1 MSMFSESV
9 LGNGVG
15 VFYDVGNPMV
25 QREMRA
31 LNEVAQDTAD
41 ERMADASNDILQ
53 QAPETSF
60 GVLRKIDNKFEAMY

>member
-1 MSMFSESV
+1 MFSESV

-41 ERMADASNDILQ
+41 ERAADAVNTVLKEV
-53 QAPETSF
+53 PEVNFSTIRQIEQDF
-60 GVLRKIDNKFEAMY
+60 

>member
-9 LGNGVG
+9 LGNGVS

-25 QREMRA
+25 QREMRT

-41 ERMADASNDILQ
+41 ERAADAVNTVLKEV
-53 QAPETSF
+53 PEVNFSTIRQIEQDF
-60 GVLRKIDNKFEAMY
+60 

>member
-41 ERMADASNDILQ
+41 ERAADAVNTVLKEV
-53 QAPETSF
+53 PEVNFSTIRQIEQDF
-60 GVLRKIDNKFEAMY
+60 

>member
-9 LGNGVG
+9 LGNGVS

-41 ERMADASNDILQ
+41 ERAADAVNTVLKEV
-53 QAPETSF
+53 PEVNFSTIRQIEQDF
-60 GVLRKIDNKFEAMY
+60 